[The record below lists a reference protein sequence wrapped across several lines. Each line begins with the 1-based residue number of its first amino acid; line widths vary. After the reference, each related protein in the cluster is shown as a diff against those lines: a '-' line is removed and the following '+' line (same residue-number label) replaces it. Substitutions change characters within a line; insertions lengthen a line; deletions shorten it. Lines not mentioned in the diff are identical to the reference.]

1 MAQPLFPSSLT
12 CWHSEPTSSV
22 FRVNH
27 HAQWKETTGWCQD
40 QHSPVKSL
48 DDKQRCF
55 KNKTYIKININ
66 SGYGSRKWEVTD
78 VKASQDLLTSTC
90 QSSQTYRPCHCWGQ
104 TAASAAAI
112 RRPCAP
118 APPLHAQWPTESEGR
133 QRSCVYRATIR
144 KEEVTHT
151 SYFGKA
157 QNLCGILL
165 SKSNYKNRLLFY

>member
-1 MAQPLFPSSLT
+1 MLTLRANKLSLQDKSPCT
-12 CWHSEPTSSV
+12 MKRDNRMVPRPAFS
-22 FRVNH
+22 
-27 HAQWKETTGWCQD
+27 CQ
-40 QHSPVKSL
+40 KS

-55 KNKTYIKININ
+55 KNKAYIKININ
-66 SGYGSRKWEVTD
+66 SGYGSRKWEVTE

-90 QSSQTYRPCHCWGQ
+90 QSSQTYSPCYCWGRK
-104 TAASAAAI
+104 AVSVAAI
-112 RRPCAP
+112 RGPCILAS
-118 APPLHAQWPTESEGR
+118 PLHAEWSTESEGR

-165 SKSNYKNRLLFY
+165 SKSNYKNCLLFY